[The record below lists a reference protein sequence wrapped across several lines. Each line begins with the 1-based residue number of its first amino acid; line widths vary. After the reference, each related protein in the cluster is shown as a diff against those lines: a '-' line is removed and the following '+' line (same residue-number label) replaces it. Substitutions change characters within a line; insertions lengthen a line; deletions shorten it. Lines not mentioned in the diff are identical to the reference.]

1 MIEVNEFSSA
11 EYSFNKKTRF
21 KFSMLRSNLCDYS
34 DTYISVKGTVDLLA
48 AAEDENDKAEK
59 EV

>member
-1 MIEVNEFSSA
+1 
-11 EYSFNKKTRF
+11 
-21 KFSMLRSNLCDYS
+21 MLRSNLCDYS